1 MRNPNRIPEF
11 CNKLSDIWSKIPDWR
26 FGQLMINL
34 FNTIGDPFYLEDD
47 KLIQKIEEIVNY
59 WTEE

>member
-1 MRNPNRIPEF
+1 MRNPERIPDF
-11 CNKLSDIWSKIPDWR
+11 CNQLSTIWSKVPDWR

-34 FNTIGDPFYLEDD
+34 FRTIGDPFYYEDD
-47 KLIQKIEEIVNY
+47 ELIKKIEEIVNY